1 MAIKYA
7 CGTWLLMVVVLVA
20 RSGITGLGGSC
31 LLLPCLVY
39 LPMIVLLLVFLLGHQ
54 IVGETPSLWVDKLCI
69 HQTDPDLKAEQI
81 AALAVFVAR
90 SQRMLILWD
99 DTYFERLWCNLE
111 LATHARFC
119 GAEKVEVLPLWLA
132 PWLLASILLDILG
145 VTLFFQLE
153 PVFPKWS
160 EAVTRY
166 AAAMLGETR
175 GGSYFVACFAVWLMS
190 SIVYLP
196 ISIPCFFSFRMK
208 LRSHQLML
216 NQMAA
221 FDVKNAKCSLPA
233 DREPI
238 TQHVRE
244 LFRDRD
250 GREEDAK
257 VTGDVDAGEVCLQNY
272 AVNYFPDPLQRF
284 NVYVRGKLRDSV
296 IAQIGDELFVPWRT
310 CLIAFLPMIL
320 YSSANVLG
328 CDNAPCEISF
338 RLQGFRS
345 ASECMITNAAAW
357 VLCITLAFPLTYP
370 ILLRMLKLIF
380 SFGDG
385 VPQHVAAFLCCPLAF
400 MYNYICGGL
409 IWASLIPLVLQ
420 YSVNK
425 LLFFLLV
432 LVVLSVQLAWL
443 FSGHIRQRNEMSC
456 RCTKRYEAVSG
467 NSHAT

>member
-1 MAIKYA
+1 MSRSKTYRADAKIIAASFWWVFCACGAGPLRDRRLRSVGIGCPRFSTSHIFNEHKLLFRTQEAFQPFTRRLRYFNLGMAIKYA

-257 VTGDVDAGEVCLQNY
+257 VTGDVDAGE
-272 AVNYFPDPLQRF
+272 A
-284 NVYVRGKLRDSV
+284 GS
-296 IAQIGDELFVPWRT
+296 FV
-310 CLIAFLPMIL
+310 
-320 YSSANVLG
+320 
-328 CDNAPCEISF
+328 
-338 RLQGFRS
+338 
-345 ASECMITNAAAW
+345 
-357 VLCITLAFPLTYP
+357 
-370 ILLRMLKLIF
+370 
-380 SFGDG
+380 
-385 VPQHVAAFLCCPLAF
+385 
-400 MYNYICGGL
+400 
-409 IWASLIPLVLQ
+409 
-420 YSVNK
+420 
-425 LLFFLLV
+425 
-432 LVVLSVQLAWL
+432 
-443 FSGHIRQRNEMSC
+443 
-456 RCTKRYEAVSG
+456 
-467 NSHAT
+467 